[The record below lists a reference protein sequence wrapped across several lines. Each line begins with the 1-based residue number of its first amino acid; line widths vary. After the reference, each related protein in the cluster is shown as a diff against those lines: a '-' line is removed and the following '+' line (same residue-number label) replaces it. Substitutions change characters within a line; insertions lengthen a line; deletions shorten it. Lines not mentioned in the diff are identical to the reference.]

1 MVFATSSAS
10 RADATQEGGER
21 VKRTTI
27 KTSAAPGAV
36 GPYAQAVRTG
46 DLLFVSGQV
55 ALDPTT
61 GALVEGGIEDQ
72 TRRVMAN
79 LTAILQAGGSG
90 LEQVVKATVYLTDL
104 RSFDAMNDVYAS
116 FFPGEKP
123 ARVCVEVSRL
133 PRNSLVEIDAIATVD
148 AD

>member
-1 MVFATSSAS
+1 VT
-10 RADATQEGGER
+10 
-21 VKRTTI
+21 RTTI
-27 KTSAAPGAV
+27 RTNAAPGAV
-36 GPYAQAVRTG
+36 GPYVQGVRAG
-46 DLLFVSGQV
+46 GLLFVSGQV

-72 TRRVMAN
+72 TRRVMNN
-79 LTAILQAGGSG
+79 LAAILEAGGSG
-90 LEQVVKATVYLTDL
+90 LERVVKATVYLTDL
-104 RSFDAMNDVYAS
+104 GSFETMNGVYAS

-148 AD
+148 SD